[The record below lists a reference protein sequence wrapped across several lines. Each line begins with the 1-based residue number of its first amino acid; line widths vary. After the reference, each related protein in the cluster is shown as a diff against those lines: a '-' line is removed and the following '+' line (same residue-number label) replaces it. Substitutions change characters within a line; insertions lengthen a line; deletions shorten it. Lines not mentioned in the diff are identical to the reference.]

1 MNTKDKVRPD
11 LPGLREADPAGL
23 KRVRTLAYH
32 AISWLILV
40 VFILPLIWMASASLR
55 QPGLPPPRSIEWL
68 PTPLAWDNYARLFDL
83 LPIGRYALNSLIVS
97 TLAVPLTLVT
107 ASWAGFAMAQ
117 LSARGRERM
126 MTFSLVVLMIPVTA
140 VWLTRYVLFAW
151 LGLVDSYLALLAP
164 GIMGSSP
171 LFILLFYW
179 AFRRIPAELYEAAR
193 LEGAGAFVIW
203 RRVALPLA
211 GATLVAVSLLAFIL
225 YWSDFIT
232 PLLYLKTQSLYTL
245 PVGLRQLQEMDRT
258 NWPLLMAGSVVMTA
272 PVIALFLIVQRY
284 FLQESRLAG
293 IYGQ

>member
-1 MNTKDKVRPD
+1 MSTKR
-11 LPGLREADPAGL
+11 
-23 KRVRTLAYH
+23 KRTRAIAYH
-32 AISWLILV
+32 ALSWALLLL
-40 VFILPLIWMASASLR
+40 FILPLVWMVSASLR
-55 QPGLPPPRSIEWL
+55 QPGLAPPRTIEWI
-68 PTPLAWDNYARLFDL
+68 PNPIAWDNYARLFNL

-97 TLAVPLTLVT
+97 TLAVPLTLLT

-117 LSARGRERM
+117 LSARGRERL

-151 LGLVDSYLALLAP
+151 LGWVNSYLALLAP
-164 GIMGSSP
+164 GLMGSSP

-193 LEGAGAFVIW
+193 LEGAGAFSIW
-203 RRVALPLA
+203 WRVALPLA
-211 GATLVAVSLLAFIL
+211 GATLVAVGLLAFIL

-232 PLLYLKTQSLYTL
+232 PLLYLKSQSLYTL

-258 NWPLLMAGSVVMTA
+258 NWPLLMAGSVIMTA
-272 PVIALFLIVQRY
+272 PVIVLFLIVQRY